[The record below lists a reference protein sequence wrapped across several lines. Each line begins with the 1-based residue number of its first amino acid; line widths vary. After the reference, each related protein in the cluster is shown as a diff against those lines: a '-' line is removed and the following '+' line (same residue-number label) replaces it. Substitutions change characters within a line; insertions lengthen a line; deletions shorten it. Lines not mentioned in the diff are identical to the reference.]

1 MLSVLGN
8 RTYRHLFLAQIM
20 ALLGTGLATVA
31 LGLLAYNLA
40 GGNAA
45 LVLGTIF
52 TVKMVAYVFIS
63 PLAGAWTDRM
73 PRRTL
78 LVLLDVVRAVVALS
92 LPFITEVWHVYVLIF
107 ALQSASAAFTP
118 TFQATIPDV
127 LPDEAQY
134 TRALSLS
141 RLAYELENVISPG
154 LAALLLMFVPYES
167 LFIGTFVGFLASAAL
182 VISVTLPNTAA
193 AEPRSAYYRTTKGL
207 RIYLSTPRLR
217 GLLALNFAAAAA
229 GAMVLVNTVVL
240 VRATL
245 ALDDTA
251 VALGCFGVGSMLAAV
266 ALPSLLERVSER
278 FLMIAGAML
287 MAVALLTLAGWAAA
301 FGLTWPGLLVT
312 WLIAGVGYSAALTPS
327 GRLLRRSAHSGDRP
341 ALFAAQFSLS
351 HVCWLVTYPLAGWL
365 MTYAGPEPALLA
377 LSLISIAAVG
387 IGIAIWPSEDVD
399 VLEHHHATLPL
410 DHPHLHGERTHTHT
424 FIIDEHHARWAAR
437 L

>member
-251 VALGCFGVGSMLAAV
+251 VALTLGCFGVGSMLAAV

-287 MAVALLTLAGWAAA
+287 RAVALLTLAVWSYLAWIACYVVDCRRWLLGSVNAVRPVITPVRT
-301 FGLTWPGLLVT
+301 FG
-312 WLIAGVGYSAALTPS
+312 
-327 GRLLRRSAHSGDRP
+327 RSASAVRGAILTLACLLAGH
-341 ALFAAQFSLS
+341 LS
-351 HVCWLVTYPLAGWL
+351 PCWLVDDLCRPRTRSASSELDFDRGCWYRDCD
-365 MTYAGPEPALLA
+365 LA
-377 LSLISIAAVG
+377 L
-387 IGIAIWPSEDVD
+387 
-399 VLEHHHATLPL
+399 
-410 DHPHLHGERTHTHT
+410 R
-424 FIIDEHHARWAAR
+424 RR
-437 L
+437 